1 MNKNKPII
9 LKTIIFISIILLIIL
24 TNFIIN
30 SYNEQTPINITTDEM
45 KELQQKYQ
53 IAMTNTYSIL
63 ERICTKE
70 NNIYVLKD
78 KYKTNN
84 NYSSYNNLI
93 LKISNSLNSKDNLLL
108 LEKNQNT
115 ITYKNLDFTNR
126 VLNYKNIINNLNDNQ
141 NDKIINS
148 YINTIAN
155 LITINCEEE
164 YYNSKKINLFNLSG
178 KAVIYND
185 YKKLI
190 DNEFEIIN
198 AIYNIVEYIENA
210 L

>member
-30 SYNEQTPINITTDEM
+30 SYNEQTPINITTDEI

-53 IAMTNTYSIL
+53 ITITNTYSIL

-70 NNIYVLKD
+70 NDIYVLKD

-155 LITINCEEE
+155 LITINCEED

-178 KAVIYND
+178 KTVIYND

-198 AIYNIVEYIENA
+198 AIYNIVEYIEKS

>member
-9 LKTIIFISIILLIIL
+9 LKTIIFVSIILLIIL

-30 SYNEQTPINITTDEM
+30 SYNEQTPINITTDEV

-53 IAMTNTYSIL
+53 IAITNAYSIL

-115 ITYKNLDFTNR
+115 IIYKNLDFTNR

-155 LITINCEEE
+155 LITINCEED

-178 KAVIYND
+178 KTVIYND

-190 DNEFEIIN
+190 DNEFEITN
-198 AIYNIVEYIENA
+198 AIYNIVEYIEKS

>member
-9 LKTIIFISIILLIIL
+9 LKTIIFVSIILLIIL

-30 SYNEQTPINITTDEM
+30 SYNEKTSINIKTDDI

-53 IAMTNTYSIL
+53 ITMTNTYSIL

-115 ITYKNLDFTNR
+115 ITYKTLDFTNR

-148 YINTIAN
+148 YINTITN
-155 LITINCEEE
+155 LITINCEED

-178 KAVIYND
+178 KTVIYND

-190 DNEFEIIN
+190 DNEFEITN
-198 AIYNIVEYIENA
+198 ALYNIVEYIEKS

>member
-53 IAMTNTYSIL
+53 IAITNTYSIL

>member
-9 LKTIIFISIILLIIL
+9 LKTIIFVSIILLIIL

-30 SYNEQTPINITTDEM
+30 SYNEQTPINITTDEV
-45 KELQQKYQ
+45 KELQQKYK
-53 IAMTNTYSIL
+53 ITMTNTYSIL

-155 LITINCEEE
+155 LITINCEED

-178 KAVIYND
+178 KTVIYND

-190 DNEFEIIN
+190 DNEFEITN
-198 AIYNIVEYIENA
+198 AIYNIVEYIEKS